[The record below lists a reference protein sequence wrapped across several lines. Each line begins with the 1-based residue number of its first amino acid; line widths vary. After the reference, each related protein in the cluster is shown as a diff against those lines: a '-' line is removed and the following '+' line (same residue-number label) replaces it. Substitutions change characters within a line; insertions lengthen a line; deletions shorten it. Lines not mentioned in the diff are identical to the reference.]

1 MSKIKM
7 IEIKK
12 TEAVEKRIKEL
23 ELVEVISNKQLEVK
37 NIYKD
42 EKGQMYIYNSYADY
56 LNSGRWVSKLE
67 LI

>member
-37 NIYKD
+37 KIYKD
-42 EKGQMYIYNSYADY
+42 VEGQLYEYNSYADY
-56 LNSGRWVSKLE
+56 LNSGRWVSTLE